1 MATFTRLINIFVSFQ
16 ILGLGGEPE
25 FGGETVLVTADNL
38 VSDIDDDDDDD
49 IIETQFVVQD
59 NFDATA
65 AGDQTGYTSS
75 CCPRH
80 LIPDNITQ
88 VCGDLRLVST
98 DNYYTSHLQDS
109 DSSPEVEHTHAAHKF
124 LTVVGLIPVG
134 CWFFPLFLSLRSVS
148 VIRPLK
154 AMQHY

>member
-38 VSDIDDDDDDD
+38 VSDIDDDDD

-65 AGDQTGYTSS
+65 AGDQTVTTRVLVALGTLF
-75 CCPRH
+75 
-80 LIPDNITQ
+80 LII
-88 VCGDLRLVST
+88 L
-98 DNYYTSHLQDS
+98 
-109 DSSPEVEHTHAAHKF
+109 HKF
-124 LTVVGLIPVG
+124 VVT
-134 CWFFPLFLSLRSVS
+134 
-148 VIRPLK
+148 
-154 AMQHY
+154 

>member
-38 VSDIDDDDDDD
+38 VSDIDDDDD

-65 AGDQTGYTSS
+65 AGDQTSS

-109 DSSPEVEHTHAAHKF
+109 DSSPEVDHPHAEHKF
-124 LTVVGLIPVG
+124 LRVVGLIPVG
-134 CWFFPLFLSLRSVS
+134 CWVFSLSFYPSEVCL
-148 VIRPLK
+148 
-154 AMQHY
+154 

>member
-1 MATFTRLINIFVSFQ
+1 MATFTRLINIFVSFK

-65 AGDQTGYTSS
+65 AGDQTVTTRVLVALGTLF
-75 CCPRH
+75 
-80 LIPDNITQ
+80 LII
-88 VCGDLRLVST
+88 L
-98 DNYYTSHLQDS
+98 
-109 DSSPEVEHTHAAHKF
+109 HKF
-124 LTVVGLIPVG
+124 VVT
-134 CWFFPLFLSLRSVS
+134 
-148 VIRPLK
+148 
-154 AMQHY
+154 